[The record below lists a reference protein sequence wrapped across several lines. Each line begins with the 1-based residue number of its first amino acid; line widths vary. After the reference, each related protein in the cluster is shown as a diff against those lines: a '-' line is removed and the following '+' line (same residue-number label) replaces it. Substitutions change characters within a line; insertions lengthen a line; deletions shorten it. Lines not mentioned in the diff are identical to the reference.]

1 MTTSRKVGVI
11 LKGGLGNQLFQ
22 IAAGIYASN
31 GHSFEIYSK
40 FTNPRETLGICD
52 AFYFDWPDG
61 VVENAIPSSRFEK
74 KLLAMSLSTSIVINK
89 TLRQTLLY
97 RTISCINALFFSVK
111 FRKPTKIISGEGT
124 GFSPI
129 KLSPGNNLLNGYFQA
144 HQYPVN
150 PIANSRLHEIRI
162 KSPSVTLESWIQKAK
177 SEKPVI
183 VHLRLGDYRQ
193 EYGIGV
199 LPKDY
204 YQKALAH
211 LADKGKSKNIWI
223 FTNEPESVNEF
234 FTLDPSYEVRVL
246 GNFGLNPAETLE
258 LMRFGSAYVIANSTY
273 SWWGAFLAYDSECIR
288 IMPKP
293 WFQLLPSPR
302 GINPKNW
309 IEIDYLSKENE

>member
-1 MTTSRKVGVI
+1 VTTSRRVGVL

-22 IAAGIYASN
+22 IAAGIYASQDQ
-31 GHSFEIYSK
+31 SFEIYSK

-61 VVENAIPSSRFEK
+61 VIENAIPSSRFEK

-89 TLRQTLLY
+89 TILQNLLH
-97 RTISCINALFFSVK
+97 RTIFWINALFFSVK

-129 KLSPGNNLLNGYFQA
+129 KLSRGNNLLNGYFQA
-144 HQYPVN
+144 HQYPIN
-150 PIANSRLHEIRI
+150 SIAISRLREIRI
-162 KSPSVTLESWIQKAK
+162 KSPSVNLEAWIQKAK
-177 SEKPVI
+177 KEKPVF
-183 VHLRLGDYRQ
+183 VHLRLGDYKQ

-211 LADKGKSKNIWI
+211 LTDKGKSKNIWI

-234 FTLDPSYEVRVL
+234 ITPDPSFEVRVL
-246 GNFGLNPAETLE
+246 GNIGLNPAETLE
-258 LMRFGSAYVIANSTY
+258 LMRFGTAYVIANSTY

-309 IEIDYLSKENE
+309 IEIEYFLEEDA